1 MKFIIFLIL
10 IFLIPI
16 ISYKLYKLYKTR
28 RFELFVS
35 QISKSYDSNKFKQI
49 VLDKMDNY
57 DIELAIPSGQYLYNT
72 VQGNWGFSTDETNNG
87 VVFGVYRDGYTA
99 DGSIFKGK
107 SGKRY
112 KYMLEQGPYV
122 IKYEVRHNNG
132 SHDVSIY
139 IDDKLVK
146 FAKGEGISSDKIKV
160 IGTNYHNYNNITT
173 GDERGRRPVDYL
185 KFVPKQANPEDSKNG
200 KNSKDSKDSSN
211 IKNIEGF
218 NNNQNDEVDDERGD
232 EREQYNFMTRM
243 CEEEGL
249 FCNKI
254 QKFNIDLKTGKI
266 HYNLDETSENNNNNN
281 NNSDDTQE
289 QQKQESSDADAD
301 HFLKHL
307 FQAMDDDNDGLV
319 SRFDLKSVMNEFY
332 IRDELYQK
340 VLNEVSP
347 QGMDFNTFSSL
358 IGQPVKMVLKN
369 IYDEHGE
376 DGLKMTYKILGYKY
390 VEDKERKKQEER
402 ERKKRY
408 NHLNKQFSEPEYDDS
423 EPSKTRYRSD
433 YKPQHPRPKNGVHFY
448 DSIWD
453 FNKY

>member
-16 ISYKLYKLYKTR
+16 ISYKLYKFYKTR
-28 RFELFVS
+28 KFELFVS

-49 VLDKMDNY
+49 VLDKIDNY

-107 SGKRY
+107 TGKRY

-132 SHDVSIY
+132 RHDVSIY

-146 FAKGEGISSDKIKV
+146 VAKGEGISSDKIKV

-185 KFVPKQANPEDSKNG
+185 KFVPKEVNKKTENKKTEN
-200 KNSKDSKDSSN
+200 KKTENKK
-211 IKNIEGF
+211 IEGF
-218 NNNQNDEVDDERGD
+218 SQGHKHDKDTYWDINEMVKKEQEAKSKLVDQ
-232 EREQYNFMTRM
+232 REKYNFMTRM

-254 QKFNIDLKTGKI
+254 QKLNIDLKTGKI
-266 HYNLDETSENNNNNN
+266 YYNLDEE
-281 NNSDDTQE
+281 QE
-289 QQKQESSDADAD
+289 QKKQEANDADAD
-301 HFLKHL
+301 YFLKHL

-319 SRFDLKSVMNEFY
+319 SRFDLKSIMNEFY
-332 IRDELYQK
+332 IQDELYQK
-340 VLNEVSP
+340 VLNEVRP

-358 IGQPVKMVLKN
+358 IGQPVKLVLKN

-376 DGLKMTYKILGYKY
+376 AGLKMTYKILGYKY
-390 VEDKERKKQEER
+390 VEDEERKNQEER
-402 ERKKRY
+402 ERKKKY
-408 NHLNKQFSEPEYDDS
+408 QHLNKQFSEPEYDDS

>member
-1 MKFIIFLIL
+1 MKLIIFLIL

-16 ISYKLYKLYKTR
+16 ISYKLYKFYKTR
-28 RFELFVS
+28 KFELFVS

-107 SGKRY
+107 TGKRY

-132 SHDVSIY
+132 RHDVSIY

-160 IGTNYHNYNNITT
+160 IGTIYHNYNNITT
-173 GDERGRRPVDYL
+173 GDERGRRPIDYL
-185 KFVPKQANPEDSKNG
+185 KFVPKQANPEDSK
-200 KNSKDSKDSSN
+200 DSKDSPN

-218 NNNQNDEVDDERGD
+218 NNNQNDEIGDERGD

-266 HYNLDETSENNNNNN
+266 HYNLDEATQD
-281 NNSDDTQE
+281 NSKSDEAQE
-289 QQKQESSDADAD
+289 PRKQEANDADAD
-301 HFLKHL
+301 YFLKHL

-319 SRFDLKSVMNEFY
+319 SRFDLKSVMNQFY

-340 VLNEVSP
+340 VLNEVRP

-358 IGQPVKMVLKN
+358 IGQPVKMILKN

-390 VEDKERKKQEER
+390 VEDKERKRQEER